1 MSDQL
6 STLSDAKLMAS
17 MVMAHRNLEF
27 KIYNPTFGQ
36 LETSYVELA
45 AGGLLLSG
53 VNRRMHNKLMV
64 VDEEIAILGGR
75 NHEDRYFDLDPS
87 YDFKDRDVFVVGPA
101 VADMVYSFREFWA
114 YDYSVP
120 AQYLRDVGRRLE
132 SGEYPVFEVEVPP
145 PAALREIASNASD
158 ERLIRETFMAPAFRV
173 TGRVEFHADAP
184 GKPDEAAGPDPD
196 RPIKSSYRG
205 ILDLGKEAS
214 EELIV
219 QTPYLLLRDEA
230 AQQLKQL
237 RKARPGLRIV
247 ASTNSLA
254 SIDHFIAYSIMI
266 KQRTRLLRALGFRVF
281 EFKPLPGDVRE
292 MVPRYDRLLEEAG
305 EHPPASPD
313 RMPVTAEG
321 PIIGLHGKSIVVDDR
336 IALVGSHN
344 FDPRSAI
351 FDTQA
356 NVAIWDR
363 EVARALKANIL
374 RDTEPQNSWVV
385 ARQREVPVVSFFAG
399 ILESISRALPVLDL
413 WPFQYSA
420 NFELR
425 EGEEPVPPDHPSFY
439 ERYDNVGQFPEVD
452 RPLTVIQTMLVR
464 AMGGFATPAM

>member
-1 MSDQL
+1 M
-6 STLSDAKLMAS
+6 
-17 MVMAHRNLEF
+17 
-27 KIYNPTFGQ
+27 
-36 LETSYVELA
+36 
-45 AGGLLLSG
+45 
-53 VNRRMHNKLMV
+53 
-64 VDEEIAILGGR
+64 
-75 NHEDRYFDLDPS
+75 
-87 YDFKDRDVFVVGPA
+87 
-101 VADMVYSFREFWA
+101 
-114 YDYSVP
+114 
-120 AQYLRDVGRRLE
+120 
-132 SGEYPVFEVEVPP
+132 
-145 PAALREIASNASD
+145 
-158 ERLIRETFMAPAFRV
+158 
-173 TGRVEFHADAP
+173 
-184 GKPDEAAGPDPD
+184 
-196 RPIKSSYRG
+196 
-205 ILDLGKEAS
+205 
-214 EELIV
+214 
-219 QTPYLLLRDEA
+219 
-230 AQQLKQL
+230 
-237 RKARPGLRIV
+237 
-247 ASTNSLA
+247 
-254 SIDHFIAYSIMI
+254 
-266 KQRTRLLRALGFRVF
+266 
-281 EFKPLPGDVRE
+281 
-292 MVPRYDRLLEEAG
+292 
-305 EHPPASPD
+305 
-313 RMPVTAEG
+313 TAEG